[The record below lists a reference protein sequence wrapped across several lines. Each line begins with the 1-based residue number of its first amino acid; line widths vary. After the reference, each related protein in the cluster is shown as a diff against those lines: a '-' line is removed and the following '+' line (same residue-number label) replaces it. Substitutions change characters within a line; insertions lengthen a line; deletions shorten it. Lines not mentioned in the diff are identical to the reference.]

1 MNFVESETVELKS
14 TVVAD
19 LCKEIIAFANAK
31 GGTIYIGVEDDGTVV
46 GVEGAD
52 RVTLQVNNM
61 VRDSIKPDVTMF
73 VRYETQTV
81 EGRQIIAV
89 TVQKGTDRP
98 YYLGIFTWEGPALDG
113 QPQQNRLIGQLS
125 RMIYDAMKGE
135 SDK

>member
-19 LCKEIIAFANAK
+19 LCKEVIAFANTK
-31 GGTIYIGVEDDGTVV
+31 GGTLYIGVEDDGTVV

-52 RVTLQVNNM
+52 SIILQVNNM
-61 VRDSIKPDVTMF
+61 VRDSIKPDLTMF

-81 EGRQIIAV
+81 EGKQIIAV

-98 YYLGIFTWEGPALDG
+98 YYLG
-113 QPQQNRLIGQLS
+113 S
-125 RMIYDAMKGE
+125 KGLRP
-135 SDK
+135 SGV